1 MKIFLTGGTGFIGSH
16 LINAATDRGIQVVAL
31 RREHS
36 SPRVILS
43 RQPEWVTGDLRAD
56 HTKKLAECDVLM
68 HLASVGV
75 SPQPA
80 TYDNCYYW
88 NVYKSLL
95 LIEDAVK
102 VGVKRIVTTGT
113 YAEYGRSSNK
123 FNQIPVNCQL
133 DPIGPYA
140 SSKVAFSVGLESL
153 LKQYGATGHYLRLF
167 SVYGIGQHQQNLYPA
182 LCEAAYK
189 GRDFPI
195 TKGEQIRDFIDVSS
209 TVEQI
214 LDRCHN
220 KTLQNA
226 SIEYAN
232 IGTGKGQSIFDFC
245 MYHWVQSSATG
256 QLLRGALPYRDS
268 EIMHCVADLTSFTK
282 EL

>member
-133 DPIGPYA
+133 DPIGP
-140 SSKVAFSVGLESL
+140 
-153 LKQYGATGHYLRLF
+153 
-167 SVYGIGQHQQNLYPA
+167 
-182 LCEAAYK
+182 
-189 GRDFPI
+189 
-195 TKGEQIRDFIDVSS
+195 
-209 TVEQI
+209 
-214 LDRCHN
+214 
-220 KTLQNA
+220 
-226 SIEYAN
+226 
-232 IGTGKGQSIFDFC
+232 
-245 MYHWVQSSATG
+245 
-256 QLLRGALPYRDS
+256 
-268 EIMHCVADLTSFTK
+268 
-282 EL
+282 